1 MPELKTACH
10 VSEYKR
16 DAKEYVINM
25 LGKKRKLH
33 IKNGCCHSKC
43 FFEYYTFETLEE
55 VEASGIE
62 FTKCRICF
70 PEERGKK

>member
-1 MPELKTACH
+1 MPDLKTANR
-10 VSEYKR
+10 VDEFR
-16 DAKEYVINM
+16 REAKKYVINM

-33 IKNGCCHSKC
+33 IYNGCCHSKC
-43 FFEYYTFETLEE
+43 LFEYYTFETFEE